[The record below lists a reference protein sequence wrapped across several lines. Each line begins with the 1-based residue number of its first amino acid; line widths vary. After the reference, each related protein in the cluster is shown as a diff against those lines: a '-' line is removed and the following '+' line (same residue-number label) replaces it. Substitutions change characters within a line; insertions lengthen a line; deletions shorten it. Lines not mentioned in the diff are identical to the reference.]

1 MALVRIYVR
10 DLKGWWMGKINNL
23 VIIKLAFLF
32 VVFCNAVVDVAH
44 KVLLQ
49 NIAFKVFDGSTQVIW
64 ISLINALIIIPF
76 LLLFTVSGYL
86 SDKYN
91 KKNILV
97 YGAVSSF
104 VLSVL
109 MIISYMSE
117 NFYFAMFALFLLA
130 VQSAIY
136 SPAKFGLILDIYG
149 KKNLSRGNAA
159 LQSISII
166 AILFSIAIASFI
178 FEGFYNTNN
187 LQLLTTKEELL
198 NAILPLT
205 YYILPVALLEMIV
218 SLLFLRK
225 INISYVKNDTLALN
239 KQDLLKGKLLSKNLK
254 IISSNHIIF
263 LAVIGLSI
271 FWGVSQATMAVFPS
285 FAKMYLNITDVFIIN
300 GVIGASG
307 FGIAIGSI
315 IYSRLS
321 KHYIEVGTIPLAAF
335 GMSLMLYISTV
346 VQTPLLLG
354 ITFLL
359 FGVFGGMF
367 VVPLNALIQFNA
379 KKRVL
384 GTILAGNNWFHS
396 LSMFLMLSMTT
407 LVSYYDFD
415 PLSTVYL
422 ILMITVIGTIYTVV
436 KLPQSLLLLFLKII
450 VGLKYKLEVNGVK
463 NIPASGGVLLLG
475 NHVSWIDWAIVLM
488 AVPRE
493 VKFVMDK
500 TIYNKWYIKWLFKM
514 YNAIPI
520 SNASSK
526 TTIQTIAKELD
537 AGHIVVLFP
546 EGNITRNG
554 HLGEFKR
561 GFEKVLELTSSDIK
575 VIPFYIRGLWE
586 SMFSRANKKFKKSKK
601 TSSVTI
607 SFSKLMK
614 KEKAN
619 TINIKQE
626 IIKLSTISWQEHIKN
641 LKPLN
646 ETIFDRLKEVSS
658 DLIFADSTGLE
669 LSGEK
674 FLTASILFKNLLKK
688 ELDTQNVGL
697 LLPSTAAGA
706 FINYS
711 ILLMGKTAVNL
722 NYTSEMESIKQSI
735 YSAQIKSVITS
746 RKFVEKLELKGINI
760 KEFFDL
766 VEIIYLE
773 DLKEK
778 IPKRKSLL
786 TFLSVKF
793 LPSFILK
800 FIHLT
805 KTNKNDTVL
814 ILFSSGSEGKP
825 KGVELT
831 GDNILGNAQQ
841 IANII
846 NVNDDDIM
854 LGSLPLFH
862 AFGIVVTT
870 YLPLIEGIKCVAHP
884 DPTDGLAIAKLVS
897 TYKATIMF
905 GTSTFYRLYAK
916 NQKIHPLMF
925 ESLRVTVSGAEKLRE
940 EVRIDF
946 KKRFGKDILEG
957 FGTTE
962 TSPVATCNLP
972 DVIAPDYTVQV
983 GQKTG
988 TVGMAI
994 PGTTI
999 KIVDPQ
1005 SFEELEA
1012 NEEGMILIS
1021 GIQVMKGYLNDEE
1034 KTSKVL
1040 KIINSKTYYI
1050 SGDKGKIDEDGFL
1063 TIVDRYSRFAKLA
1076 GEMISLGNIEDKIS
1090 KLIDLDENNLVDF
1103 IITTTEDEKKGEKI
1117 ILLISHVSEEYIS
1130 QLKDKILNSFDNKL
1144 MIPNI
1149 IKIVEEIPRL
1159 GSGKK
1164 DFAKAK
1170 LLV

>member
-1 MALVRIYVR
+1 MN
-10 DLKGWWMGKINNL
+10 KINNL
-23 VIIKLAFLF
+23 INIKLAFLF
-32 VVFCNAVVDVAH
+32 VVFCNAVVDVSH

-49 NIAFKVFDGSTQVIW
+49 NIAFKVFDGSVQVIW
-64 ISLINALIIIPF
+64 ISIINALIILPF

-104 VLSVL
+104 LLSVL

-136 SPAKFGLILDIYG
+136 SPAKFGLILDVYG

-159 LQSISII
+159 LQAISII
-166 AILFSIAIASFI
+166 AILFSIVLASFI
-178 FEGFYNTNN
+178 FESFYKLNN
-187 LQLLTTKEELL
+187 LQLLTSKEELL

-205 YYILPVALLEMIV
+205 YYILPVAFLEMAV
-218 SLLFLRK
+218 SFLFLRR
-225 INISYVKNDTLALN
+225 INTSYMKNNSLSLN
-239 KQDLLKGKLLSKNLK
+239 KEELFKGKLLVKNLK
-254 IISSNHIIF
+254 MISSNEVIF
-263 LAVIGLSI
+263 LAVIGLSV
-271 FWGVSQATMAVFPS
+271 FWGVSQSIMAVFPS
-285 FAKMYLNITDVFIIN
+285 FGKMYLNITDVFIVNAI
-300 GVIGASG
+300 IGASG
-307 FGIAIGSI
+307 IGIAIGAVL
-315 IYSRLS
+315 YSRIS
-321 KHYIEVGTIPLAAF
+321 RHYIEIGTIPLAAF
-335 GMSLMLYISTV
+335 GMSLTLYISTI

-359 FGVFGGMF
+359 FGIFGGMF
-367 VVPLNALIQFNA
+367 VVPLNALIQFNS
-379 KKRVL
+379 KRKLL
-384 GTILAGNNWFHS
+384 GTILAGNNWYNS
-396 LSMFLMLSMTT
+396 LFMFLMLSMTT
-407 LVSYYDFD
+407 IVSYYDLN
-415 PLSTVYL
+415 PLNTVYL
-422 ILMITVIGTIYTVV
+422 ILLITIIGTVYTVY
-436 KLPQSLLLLFLKII
+436 KLPQSLLLLFLKTI
-450 VGLKYKLEVNGVK
+450 VGLKYKLEVDGVK

-500 TIYNKWYIKWLFKM
+500 TIYGKWYIKWLFKM
-514 YNAIPI
+514 FKAIPI

-526 TTIQTIAKELD
+526 TTIQMIAKELD
-537 AGHIVVLFP
+537 AGNMIVLFP

-554 HLGEFKR
+554 HLGEFKK
-561 GFEKVLELTSSDIK
+561 GFEKVLELTTSDVR

-619 TINIKQE
+619 IVSIKQE
-626 IIKLSTISWQEHIKN
+626 IIDLSTKSWQEHIKN
-641 LKPLN
+641 LSPLN
-646 ETIFDRLKEVSS
+646 ETIFDRLKEVSN

-669 LSGEK
+669 LSAEK
-674 FLTASILFKNLLKK
+674 FLTASILFKDLLKSEIK
-688 ELDTQNVGL
+688 TQNVGL

-711 ILLMGKTAVNL
+711 LLLMGKTAVNL
-722 NYTSEMESIKQSI
+722 NYTSEIESIKQSI
-735 YSAQIKSVITS
+735 NEAKIKTLITS
-746 RKFVEKLELKGINI
+746 KKFVEKLELKGIILEEVFHMLELN
-760 KEFFDL
+760 
-766 VEIIYLE
+766 YLE
-773 DLKEK
+773 DLKPK
-778 IPKRKSLL
+778 ISKRKSLF

-793 LPSFILK
+793 LPSFLLK
-800 FIHLT
+800 IIHLT
-805 KTNKNDTVL
+805 KTNKDDTVL

-825 KGVELT
+825 KGVELS

-846 NVNDDDIM
+846 NVNDEDIM

-897 TYKATIMF
+897 KYKATIMF

-925 ESLRVTVSGAEKLRE
+925 SSLRIAVSGAEKLRE
-940 EVRIDF
+940 DVRLEF
-946 KKRFGKDILEG
+946 KKRYGKDILEG

-983 GQKTG
+983 GQKKG
-988 TVGMAI
+988 SVGMAI

-999 KIVDPQ
+999 KIVDPET
-1005 SFEELEA
+1005 FKELKE

-1040 KIINSKTYYI
+1040 KIINSKIYYI
-1050 SGDKGKIDEDGFL
+1050 TGDKGKIDEDGFL

-1076 GEMISLGNIEDKIS
+1076 GEMISLGIIEEKIS
-1090 KLIDLDENNLVDF
+1090 KLIDLEENNLVDF
-1103 IITTTEDEKKGEKI
+1103 IITTIEDDKKGEKI
-1117 ILLISHVSEEYIS
+1117 ILLISHVNEEYIS
-1130 QLKDKILNSFDNKL
+1130 LLKEKILNSFENKL
-1144 MIPNI
+1144 MIPSN
-1149 IKIVEEIPRL
+1149 IKIIDEVPRL